1 MRSRGGLF
9 WQSLFL
15 TLLVLVPLSA
25 GVLYLSGQRQ
35 HQAEVELAAAAGRG
49 DVGIDAGATNTYRLL
64 LAVQTETPE
73 FLLLRVDGPARTVTF
88 CGVPG
93 KTLVD
98 APEGQTTLEDCYLAA
113 GPARAAQ
120 LLTDTVGLAPDAYF
134 AATPDTYAQIIGTDT
149 TARFDTASVMDY
161 ERRVAL
167 GYGEDNAPELTP
179 AVTEEFLATLREGMD
194 QKAAASLRA
203 AVWCVFLRQNPARLT
218 LVVDAAREQSSRTL
232 TSLTAQDLLKLEQ
245 TMEYLSGQ
253 TAATIE
259 YTVLSGRETPAGYA
273 LDEEGMDE
281 AKRMLE

>member
-15 TLLVLVPLSA
+15 TLLVLVPMSA
-25 GVLYLSGQRQ
+25 AVLYFSGQRQ

-49 DVGIDAGATNTYRLL
+49 DVGIDAGATNTFRLL
-64 LAVQTETPE
+64 LAIQTDTPE
-73 FLLLRVDGPARTVTF
+73 FLLLRVDAPARTITF

-93 KTLVD
+93 RTLVD

-120 LLTDTVGLAPDAYF
+120 LLADTVGVAPDAYF
-134 AATPDTYAQIIGTDT
+134 AATPDTYGELIGTDT
-149 TARFDTASVMDY
+149 TARFDTASVLDL
-161 ERRVAL
+161 ERRTEL
-167 GYGEDNAPELTP
+167 GYGEENAAELTP
-179 AVTEEFLATLREGMD
+179 GMTEEFLTTLREGMD
-194 QKAAASLRA
+194 LKASASLRA

-218 LVVDAAREQSSRTL
+218 LLVEAAREESPRTL

-245 TMEYLSGQ
+245 TLEYLSGQ

-259 YTVLSGRETPAGYA
+259 YTVLTGRQTSAGYA
-273 LDEEGMDE
+273 LDGEGRE
-281 AKRMLE
+281 QAAELLG

>member
-1 MRSRGGLF
+1 M
-9 WQSLFL
+9 
-15 TLLVLVPLSA
+15 
-25 GVLYLSGQRQ
+25 LYLSGQRQ

-49 DVGIDAGATNTYRLL
+49 DVGIDAGATDTYRLL
-64 LAVQTETPE
+64 LAIQTETPE

-179 AVTEEFLATLREGMD
+179 AVTEEFLATLRERMD

-259 YTVLSGRETPAGYA
+259 YTVLSGRETAAGYA
-273 LDEEGMDE
+273 LDEEGMEE
-281 AKRMLE
+281 AKRLLE